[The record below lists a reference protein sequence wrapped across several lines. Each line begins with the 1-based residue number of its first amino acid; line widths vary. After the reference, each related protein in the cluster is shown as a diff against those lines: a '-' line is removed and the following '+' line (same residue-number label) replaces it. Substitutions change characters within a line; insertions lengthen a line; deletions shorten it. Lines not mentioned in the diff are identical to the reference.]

1 MSCETVSHSHSRFLF
16 AAQVH
21 NLVKHAASPPAE
33 SCPAPSALH
42 SPPASAAPE
51 SPLTSAD
58 LPPNKAPSSLPAD
71 LAPCE
76 RLLDFSMGG
85 SPHALGLPVSAPPQF
100 HWVFITKT
108 NQTGCCFS
116 CSTYQFCATIL
127 KLILVNVKL
136 GLVLVTF

>member
-1 MSCETVSHSHSRFLF
+1 MLENRICSFFFLKTKTHVIFSFFICFKFTRFCVLIPI
-16 AAQVH
+16 QVQ
-21 NLVKHAASPPAE
+21 NLVKHAASPPTE

-42 SPPASAAPE
+42 SPPVCAAPE

-108 NQTGCCFS
+108 DQ
-116 CSTYQFCATIL
+116 
-127 KLILVNVKL
+127 NVHNIVAL
-136 GLVLVTF
+136 L